1 MKTYFINL
9 YKIIYNNK
17 THFNCFKNSKSNEKN
32 LFELQSSYFFLH
44 HYKLKLPTLSLCFK
58 IKFIYIKFEV
68 IGNEIWDLNK
78 EIQRYKGSNVKKKLK
93 IMRLKC
99 IFTSL
104 MNNIHGERILFFL
117 QYQFRSITTRFHS
130 FTNGTIPSVCD

>member
-32 LFELQSSYFFLH
+32 IFELQSSYFFLH

-78 EIQRYKGSNVKKKLK
+78 EIQRYKGSNVKKKFK
-93 IMRLKC
+93 NNETKVYIYKPHEQHTWGKDI
-99 IFTSL
+99 IFS
-104 MNNIHGERILFFL
+104 
-117 QYQFRSITTRFHS
+117 SIS
-130 FTNGTIPSVCD
+130 I